1 MSKEISKTRVNI
13 TMSDE
18 MVQFYQEMADEMG
31 IPRSTAMIIALKTY
45 KDQQQ
50 MLLLTRGLDRY

>member
-1 MSKEISKTRVNI
+1 
-13 TMSDE
+13 MSDE